1 MKNLKIGLRLGLG
14 YAVALA
20 LLVAVAAI
28 GVSRIGD
35 LQQNIEGLVKDKQ
48 AKTRLA
54 NKVVH
59 NIDAIGRYHRNMLIL
74 RNDQATHAELVKA
87 EDVRKNNTE
96 TIDALEKFTYGE
108 KGKAL
113 YEAVREARK
122 NFVTVSRRIE
132 GLAQAKQWDDA
143 VRFFESDYRPVFSDL
158 SAKLAAFIDY
168 QTELAEK
175 VGADADNLA
184 TATRNL
190 IIALALGAVL
200 AGILLS
206 VLITRSVTRPT
217 AELQA
222 AAAKMAEGNLDFR
235 LDVASRD
242 EVGDLARSVEA
253 LKANLELLIGEMNR
267 MSKEHDAG
275 DIDVEIDEDKFKGA
289 YATMAAG
296 VNNMV
301 FGHIAVKKKAMACIK
316 EFGEGNFDAPL
327 EQFPGKKRFIN
338 DTIEQM
344 RGNLK
349 QFIAEM
355 NHMSKEHDAGDID
368 VRIDEGKFKGDYA
381 TMAAGVNAMV
391 FGHIAVK
398 KKAMACVKAFGEG
411 DLDAPL
417 EQFPGKK
424 RFIND
429 TIEQLRGNLRRIV
442 AEIQEIVAAA
452 NKGDFGVKIGLD
464 GKQGFPRTLSEL
476 LNQLSDTVDTAFRDT
491 IEVAQALER
500 GDLTSKVTR
509 DYQGAYDQVKQSL
522 NNTVE
527 KLAQTIAEVRASGES
542 LASATGQV
550 SSTAQ
555 SLSQASSEQA
565 ASVEE
570 TSASVEQ
577 MSASIRQNTENAKVT
592 DGIAGKAARDAGEG
606 GEAVK
611 ETVAAMKK
619 IAKKIGIIDDI
630 AYQTNLLALNA
641 AIEAA
646 RAGEHGKGFAVVAA
660 EVRKLAERSQVAAQ
674 EIGQVAQGSV
684 ELAEK
689 AGQLLDEI
697 VPSIKKTSDLVQE
710 ITAAS
715 EEQSAGAG
723 QITTAMEQLSQ
734 ITQQNASASEELAAT
749 AEEMSGQAGQLQQL
763 MSFFKVGDD
772 GRQADVRQLSGRF
785 PAAKSARPVGKP
797 ANVAPFAAVGAD
809 VASFER
815 F

>member
-1 MKNLKIGLRLGLG
+1 MKNDETSRTELAKIDETRRN
-14 YAVALA
+14 
-20 LLVAVAAI
+20 
-28 GVSRIGD
+28 VS
-35 LQQNIEGLVKDKQ
+35 
-48 AKTRLA
+48 
-54 NKVVH
+54 
-59 NIDAIGRYHRNMLIL
+59 
-74 RNDQATHAELVKA
+74 ATF
-87 EDVRKNNTE
+87 
-96 TIDALEKFTYGE
+96 DALDKFTYGD
-108 KGKAL
+108 KGKSLLDAVKGARGGYL
-113 YEAVREARK
+113 AASQKLEAQVQAR
-122 NFVTVSRRIE
+122 
-132 GLAQAKQWDDA
+132 QWDEA
-143 VRFFESDYRPVFSDL
+143 LRHFEGAYRPAFNDYTS
-158 SAKLAAFIDY
+158 KITAFIDY
-168 QTELAEK
+168 QTELAET
-175 VGADADNLA
+175 VGVEAEAQA
-184 TATRNL
+184 AAGRNL
-190 IIALALGAVL
+190 ILALTAGALL
-200 AGILLS
+200 AGIFLA
-206 VLITRSVTRPT
+206 VLVTRSVTAPM
-217 AELQA
+217 AKLQDGA
-222 AAAKMAEGNLDFR
+222 AMISLGKLDFAF
-235 LDVASRD
+235 DVAATD
-242 EVGDLARSVEA
+242 EVGALARSMATLKDTIEA
-253 LKANLELLIGEMNR
+253 LMAEMNR

-275 DIDVEIDEDKFKGA
+275 DIDVKIDDAKFQGA
-289 YATMAAG
+289 YAAMASG

-344 RGNLK
+344 RANLK
-349 QFIAEM
+349 RFIAEM

-368 VRIDEGKFKGDYA
+368 VKIDESAFRGDFA
-381 TMAAGVNAMV
+381 AMAAGVNTMV

-398 KKAMACVKAFGEG
+398 KKAMACVKEFGEG
-411 DLDAPL
+411 NLDAPL

-429 TIEQLRGNLRRIV
+429 TIEQLRVNLRRIV

-452 NKGDFGVKIGLD
+452 NKGDFSVKIGVE
-464 GKQGFPRTLSEL
+464 GKQGFPKTLSEL
-476 LNQLSDTVDTAFRDT
+476 LNQLSGTVDTAFRDT
-491 IEVAQALER
+491 IEVAQALEN
-500 GDLTSKVTR
+500 GDLTRKVTR

-527 KLAQTIAEVRASGES
+527 KLAQTIAEVRSSGEN

-550 SSTAQ
+550 SETAQ

-565 ASVEE
+565 ASVEQ

-592 DGIAGKAARDAGEG
+592 DGIAGKASTEAGEG
-606 GEAVK
+606 GAAVK

-697 VPSIKKTSDLVQE
+697 VPSIKKTSELVQE

-723 QITTAMEQLSQ
+723 QINSAMEQLSK

-749 AEEMSGQAGQLQQL
+749 AEEMSGQAEQLQQL
-763 MSFFKVGDD
+763 MSFFKLGDD
-772 GRQADVRQLSGRF
+772 RRQADARALAGKVVAAARSGR
-785 PAAKSARPVGKP
+785 PA
-797 ANVAPFAAVGAD
+797 FAAVGAD
-809 VASFER
+809 VSTFER